1 VKERYGAAAVTR
13 GVLLG
18 KDQGWSVPMLPD

>member
-1 VKERYGAAAVTR
+1 VRERFGPAAVTR

-18 KDQGWSVPMLPD
+18 REQGLTVPLLPD